1 MTEDQFTELVARL
14 EREQVANPVRYRRK
28 VILLAAGG
36 YAYIALVL
44 LGSIALLLATLA
56 ISRSHYVA
64 AKLTFVVGFFIFL
77 DRPRDVGEVRC
88 ARRPRSNRPG
98 RAGTVRHAGAV
109 CSTTFMSP
117 PASTTCF

>member
-14 EREQVANPVRYRRK
+14 EREQVANPARYRRK

-77 DRPRDVGEVRC
+77 VVRAMWVKFDAPEGREVTAQDAPELFDMC
-88 ARRPRSNRPG
+88 
-98 RAGTVRHAGAV
+98 VRLL
-109 CSTTFMSP
+109 P
-117 PASTTCF
+117 PAAVLSTEIRC